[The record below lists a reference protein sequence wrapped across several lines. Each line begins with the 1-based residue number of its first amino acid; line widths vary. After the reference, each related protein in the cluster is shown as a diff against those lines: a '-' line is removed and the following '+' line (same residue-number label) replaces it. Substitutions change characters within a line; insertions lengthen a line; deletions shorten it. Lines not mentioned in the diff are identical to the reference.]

1 MVEASDDNITLERLT
16 LWAVMLPIFAAM
28 VGACVIW
35 VHQAATFLQ
44 AGYWPAYS
52 ANAGLHFLTGAS
64 WFVAPDSWL
73 GVHRMLEFLNAG
85 VALIL
90 ALFAAMAAAAVMAP
104 KR

>member
-1 MVEASDDNITLERLT
+1 MVNSNDDNITLERLA

-35 VHQAATFLQ
+35 AYQATTFLQ

-52 ANAGLHFLTGAS
+52 SNAGLHFLTGAR

-90 ALFAAMAAAAVMAP
+90 AAFVAAPIAAAVAP
-104 KR
+104 KQ